1 MFPLS
6 LASHSQLILL
16 YPPTPP
22 PYPILALHRGLGHA
36 VYAMALTSCA
46 TGLQSRQSS
55 NVGLG
60 LEPPY
65 SPQARLNAGM
75 SVVLFSLG
83 ISTYAALTFLPVKRK
98 G

>member
-1 MFPLS
+1 
-6 LASHSQLILL
+6 
-16 YPPTPP
+16 
-22 PYPILALHRGLGHA
+22 
-36 VYAMALTSCA
+36 MALTSCA

-55 NVGLG
+55 NVGIG